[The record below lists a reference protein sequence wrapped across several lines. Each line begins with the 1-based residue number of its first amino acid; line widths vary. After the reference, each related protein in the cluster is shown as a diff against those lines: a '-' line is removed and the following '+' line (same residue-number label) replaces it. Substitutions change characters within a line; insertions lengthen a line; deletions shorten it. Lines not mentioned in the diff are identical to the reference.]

1 MDAEPTVREA
11 RFDEAAPA
19 MALVR
24 RSIVRLCQR
33 DHGGDRLTLEGW
45 LANKT
50 IENMEHWI
58 GRPGTTVFVGER
70 HGELAGV
77 GAITDQGEILLAY
90 VDPGYRFAGVTK
102 ALVAR
107 MEEHAQQVRAERMQL
122 TVTET
127 ARAFFLSLGYVPDDE
142 PGDIFGNDENVLVKP
157 LDTLPGTGAA

>member
-1 MDAEPTVREA
+1 MSEEPLIRPA
-11 RFDEAAPA
+11 QIDDAAPA

-24 RSIVRLCQR
+24 RSIVRLCQL

-50 IENMEHWI
+50 IESMEQWI
-58 GRPGTTVFVGER
+58 DRPGTSVFLAER
-70 HGELAGV
+70 GGALAGV
-77 GAITDQGEILLAY
+77 GAVTDAGEILLAY
-90 VDPGYRFAGVTK
+90 VDPAHRFAGVTK

-107 MEEHAQQVRAERMQL
+107 METHARSVRAERMQL

-127 ARAFFLSLGYVPDDE
+127 ARPLFLSLGYVPEDE

-157 LDTLPGTGAA
+157 FDPAA